1 MIIADTSIWIDFFR
15 NKLEERQILMRLIED
30 DLIIMPDVV
39 AGELLQGAK
48 SEKEVRIIKGYA
60 QNLKRYSELNL
71 FVESGEYSFRN
82 KLIDKGIGLIDSVF
96 ITTAIKTN
104 SKIWT
109 NDLKLIKHLNKELIY
124 IPGCYIIS
132 D

>member
-124 IPGCYIIS
+124 IPGSYIIS